1 MIKPLAIYLA
11 LAAVASAAPPS
22 VWDGI
27 YTKEQ
32 AERGKKLYLES
43 CAECHGRD
51 LEGVDDA
58 KPLIGDVFM
67 KTWNAKT
74 VGRLIDVTKRS
85 MPPETPN
92 SLSRQVCTDVAA
104 YVLSMN
110 GFPAGKTE
118 LTPGAPALKEIVI
131 EPKK

>member
-1 MIKPLAIYLA
+1 MIKPLTCFLA
-11 LAAVASAAPPS
+11 LAAVASAAPS
-22 VWDGI
+22 VWDGV
-27 YTKEQ
+27 YTKAQ

-43 CAECHGRD
+43 CGDCHGKD

-58 KPLIGDVFM
+58 KPLLGDVFM
-67 KTWNAKT
+67 KNWNAKT
-74 VGRLIDVTKRS
+74 VGRLIDVTKRT

-92 SLSRQVCTDVAA
+92 HLSRQVCTDVVA
-104 YVLSMN
+104 YLLSMN

-118 LTPGAPALKEIVI
+118 LAAGSPALKEIII